1 MVARAG
7 AGPKPIQHKALN
19 LQNISEALKYCMSP
33 EASEAALAISEKMK
47 GDSGVKAAVH
57 SFHKNLPTEA
67 MRCQLADDKV
77 AMWVYH
83 SQGRR
88 ILLSEFSAD
97 ILARNSKIDK
107 KKLKR

>member
-19 LQNISEALKYCMSP
+19 LQNISDALNYCMSP

-77 AMWVYH
+77 AMWAYH
-83 SQGRR
+83 SQGKR
-88 ILLSEFSAD
+88 ILLSDFSAD
-97 ILARNSKIDK
+97 ILARNSKINK
-107 KKLKR
+107 KRLKR